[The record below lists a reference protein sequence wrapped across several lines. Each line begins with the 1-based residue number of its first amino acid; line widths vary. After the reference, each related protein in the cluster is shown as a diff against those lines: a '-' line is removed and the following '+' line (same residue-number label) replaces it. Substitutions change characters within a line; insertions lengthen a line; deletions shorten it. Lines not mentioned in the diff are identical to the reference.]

1 MPDPKNILPAL
12 EVMRDYPH
20 IFPPPGFT
28 TFDRNGLVS
37 LNGSGEDILTK
48 VDISSGQAGWVT
60 QVGLECADFS
70 LVNFAFRLNGQPL
83 QDYTLIQVPLGSCT
97 TPKQVYI
104 KINANYSFTLVALK
118 TAAVNTAVRY
128 SIFGWYYPGFS
139 GGF

>member
-28 TFDRNGLVS
+28 TFDRNGLVTA
-37 LNGSGEDILTK
+37 NGTGEDVLTK
-48 VDISSGQAGWVT
+48 VDVSSGQDGWVT
-60 QVGLECADFS
+60 QIGLESSDWSQVQFS
-70 LVNFAFRLNGQPL
+70 LRLNGQPL

-104 KINANYSFTLVALK
+104 KIKANYSFTLVALK
-118 TAAVNTAVRY
+118 IGAANIALRY
-128 SIFGWYYPGFS
+128 SIFGWYYPSF
-139 GGF
+139 GGFR

>member
-12 EVMRDYPH
+12 EVMREYPH

-28 TFDRNGLVS
+28 TFDRNGLVT
-37 LNGSGEDILTK
+37 LNGNGEQELTK
-48 VDISSGQAGWVT
+48 IDVSSGQDGWVT
-60 QVGLECADFS
+60 QIGLESGDFS
-70 LVNFAFRLNGQPL
+70 QVNFSLRLNGQPI

-118 TAAVNTAVRY
+118 TAALNVAVRY
-128 SIFGWYYPGFS
+128 SVFGWYYPSFR